1 MGSTNRYVTGMIL
14 AAAIVFVGGFYV
26 LRGTSRSLRQNDFD
40 MSYSMPRP
48 KNALYN
54 FFFGLGGREIERIE
68 VNPFKGKETPAG
80 GAKAAGVPANAAK
93 IPANVKKAAVV
104 PAKPAA
110 KSAAAPAKPQV
121 KVSVVNAAPEPT
133 APMTDS
139 GPLDGAAPGKLA
151 AAANPPGTSGA
162 PNETKDKNGDKLS
175 SGQWRALIQAQ
186 PTKENIMKLV
196 TAFNNKE
203 VDSATLYLI
212 MNELMQSSNS
222 ENQKLG
228 LLIGQSIPSLQSF
241 NIVSDNY
248 EKLDSDTKK
257 NADAYL
263 ETYMQGSRLGI
274 LALALQSEN
283 TAVVFHATQTLVT
296 GLGKVKNNPTPVV
309 DGNRYET
316 GRGIV
321 ASSTGK
327 TYSGFVTILQKL
339 ASSSD
344 GAIASMA
351 QTALSQIQA
360 MGNN

>member
-54 FFFGLGGREIERIE
+54 FFFGLAGREIERIE

-80 GAKAAGVPANAAK
+80 GAKAAGVPANAPK
-93 IPANVKKAAVV
+93 IPANGKNAAVV

-121 KVSVVNAAPEPT
+121 KVSVVNTSPEAT

-139 GPLDGAAPGKLA
+139 GPLDGATPGKV
-151 AAANPPGTSGA
+151 AAANAPGTSGA
-162 PNETKDKNGDKLS
+162 QNETKEKNGDKLS

-186 PTKENIMKLV
+186 PTKENVMKLV

-241 NIVSDNY
+241 NIVSENY

-263 ETYMQGSRLGI
+263 ETYVQGSRLGI
-274 LALALQSEN
+274 LALALQSDN

-321 ASSTGK
+321 AASTGK

-339 ASSSD
+339 TSSSES
-344 GAIASMA
+344 AIASMA